1 MLQLLLWWLLITL
14 LGLASFPISFRL
26 FGRLPGRG
34 YAFSRAL
41 GLLLSAYLLWIG
53 ASLRVLQNDLG
64 GITFSLL
71 VVTGISL
78 WLALRPGGSLPE
90 MRTFFKENWRLVLGA
105 ELLFA
110 LCFLAW
116 AGLRAGAVDK
126 IMPLGGE
133 KFMEMAFLKGILNSR
148 QFPPLDPWLSDYAI
162 SYYYFGY
169 VMQALLTRLSG
180 ALAGVAFDLYDA
192 LLFALTSL
200 GAYGMVYDLCAA
212 DRGVQN
218 ERRESAPVFAGLLGA
233 LLTAGM
239 GNLHGILEV
248 LYTRG
253 WLPQG
258 FAGWLEVP
266 GFPQQ
271 AGVSGSFDP
280 GSFFGWAWRASR
292 VLNDLDL
299 TGKSVPFQP
308 ITEFPAFSFLLG
320 DNHPHV
326 LALPFALLAAA
337 AAFQLLLSRLAGS
350 STSPKTG
357 QTAALALVIGALV
370 FLNTW
375 DYPIYL
381 ALALLAYLG
390 GSYAAA
396 GKLTRSVIWR
406 AARLGLTL
414 VGWTAAFYFIFF
426 IGFRSQAGGVLPYIF
441 PPTRLAQYLVMFGP
455 FVFILAFFLPASL
468 RWQNAV
474 SAQPFPLRRL
484 LAWWLRLAL
493 GLGGFFLLLL
503 GLSVLV
509 LWLDQTRG
517 GTLSAA
523 LSPYLGSGSPLSIA
537 GAAITLRLTHPWLFL
552 LLTTLLTLAAA
563 GIWGSPYRPASGDL
577 EGSQPASPGLL
588 FARLLA
594 LLGLALT
601 FSVEFFY
608 LRDGFNLRMNT
619 VFKFYFQGWVMMAC
633 ACAYALWWLRQR
645 EHAGPKY
652 RTFVQAGS
660 AVLILAGTVY
670 LVAGAASRTNGFTNP
685 LDLDGTSNLRREN
698 PEDWAVIDWLEAK
711 GGSPGNPPLVLE
723 APGKS
728 YNYEG
733 RISAF
738 TGFPAVLGWSIHEMQ
753 WRGDY
758 TEQARREAM
767 IAEIYTTPDGRS
779 ALNLLHDLGVNYVV
793 LGSSERAYIRA
804 QCSQTERP
812 CNPALAENKF
822 AEVLEPVF
830 QQGEV
835 ILYAVP
841 ASNGK

>member
-1 MLQLLLWWLLITL
+1 MIQLLLWWLILTL
-14 LGLASFPISFRL
+14 LGLTAFPISFWL
-26 FGRLPGRG
+26 FQRLPGRG

-41 GLLLSAYLLWIG
+41 GLLLSAYLLWVG
-53 ASLRVLQNDLG
+53 ASLHVLQNDLG

-71 VVTGISL
+71 AVAGVSL
-78 WLALRPGGSLPE
+78 WLALRPGGSLAE
-90 MRTFFKENWRLVLGA
+90 MRAFLKEHWRLVLGA
-105 ELLFA
+105 ELLFTIS
-110 LCFLAW
+110 FLAW
-116 AGLRAGAVDK
+116 AGLRAAAVDK

-200 GAYGMVYDLCAA
+200 GAYGLVHDLCAV
-212 DRGVQN
+212 DRAGQSQ
-218 ERRESAPVFAGLLGA
+218 RHESGPVLAGLLGA

-239 GNLHGILEV
+239 GNLQGILEV

-258 FAGWLEVP
+258 FAGWLGVP

-271 AGVSGSFDP
+271 AAVTGSLDP

-292 VLNDLDL
+292 VLDDLDL
-299 TGKSVPFQP
+299 TGKPVPFQP

-337 AAFQLLLSRLAGS
+337 ACFQLLLSGMAGS
-350 STSPKTG
+350 STGGKHAH
-357 QTAALALVIGALV
+357 TAALALVIGALA

-381 ALALLAYLG
+381 GLALLAFLA
-390 GSYAAA
+390 GSYTAA
-396 GKLTRSVIWR
+396 GRLSRPLIWQ
-406 AARLGLTL
+406 AARLGFIL
-414 VGWTAAFYFIFF
+414 VGWTAAFYFLFF
-426 IGFRSQAGGVLPYIF
+426 LSFRSQAGGVLPYLF

-468 RWQNAV
+468 NRQNAV
-474 SAQPFPLRRL
+474 SARPFVLRRL
-484 LAWWLRLAL
+484 LAWWLRLAI
-493 GLGGFFLLLL
+493 GLCGFFLLLL

-523 LSPYLGSGSPLSIA
+523 LSAYLGSGSLQSIA
-537 GAAITLRLTHPWLFL
+537 GAAITQRINHPWLFL
-552 LLTTLLTLAAA
+552 LVTALLTLAAA
-563 GIWGSPYRPASGDL
+563 GIWSTPSRSASDDDDAPNPAG
-577 EGSQPASPGLL
+577 AGLL

-633 ACAYALWWLRQR
+633 ASAYALWWMSRRDNARIIVRACAL
-645 EHAGPKY
+645 
-652 RTFVQAGS
+652 AGS
-660 AVLILAGTVY
+660 AILILAGTVY
-670 LVAGAASRTNGFTNP
+670 LLAGASSRTNAFASAP
-685 LDLDGTSNLRREN
+685 DLDGTSNLRREN
-698 PEDWAVIDWLEAK
+698 PDDWAAIDWLEAN
-711 GGSPGNPPLVLE
+711 GINHGRAPLLLE

-738 TGFPAVLGWSIHEMQ
+738 TGYPSILGWSIHEMQ

-758 TEQARREAM
+758 SEQARREVM
-767 IAEIYTTPDGRS
+767 IAEMYTTPDGRS
-779 ALNLLHDLGVNYVV
+779 ALSLLLDLGVDYVV
-793 LGSSERAYIRA
+793 LGAPERAYIRA
-804 QCSQTERP
+804 QCSQPERS
-812 CNPALAENKF
+812 CNPALAESKF
-822 AEVLEPVF
+822 AEVLTPVF
-830 QQGEV
+830 QQGDV

-841 ASNGK
+841 GSK